1 MVVSIYCSPLLVVME
16 EVRVGEHIHVGDVG
30 MEQGTGGGDLR
41 NRAHYLERTVSSGY
55 GAANGGQG

>member
-1 MVVSIYCSPLLVVME
+1 M
-16 EVRVGEHIHVGDVG
+16 GEHIHVGDVG